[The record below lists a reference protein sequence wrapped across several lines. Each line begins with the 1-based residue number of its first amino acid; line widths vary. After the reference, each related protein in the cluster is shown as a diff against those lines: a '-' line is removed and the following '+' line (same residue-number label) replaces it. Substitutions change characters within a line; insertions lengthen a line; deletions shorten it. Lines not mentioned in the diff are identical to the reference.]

1 MDSVLSRKLFRKA
14 YIQKHKPVVKT
25 GDGIL
30 SVQKFQT
37 GGLSTREKALLGLTV
52 AGELL
57 KGTQRPGESVLE
69 ATFRDVGRG
78 VSKVPQTLIAASDRD
93 WET

>member
-25 GDGIL
+25 GAGIL

-37 GGLSTREKALLGLTV
+37 GGLSNGEKALLGLTV

-57 KGTQRPGESVLE
+57 KEHKDRESY
-69 ATFRDVGRG
+69 
-78 VSKVPQTLIAASDRD
+78 
-93 WET
+93 